1 MAATIQPSVRRLCVY
16 NLNQKGWWFWRM
28 MDSWTA
34 DRSLLPCQTWT
45 DRSTALSLNQRLGV
59 GSSSGRRSGALTSS
73 VPDAAA
79 LRSKQ
84 PPQGGNVPN
93 GSAQDANDGRR
104 SSLLQQRAKLVEQL
118 QIMDKLLEAIPPDDS
133 HEDQFSHTAVPPR
146 SAAGRQMSEDPEERP
161 SPAESPHQDDSCY
174 DSEDAGPQSEVT
186 VASSVSDGN
195 GCSRPPSPAG
205 PPRKRT
211 RDPSGE
217 GESGTPPPGDVC
229 QTSPEEP
236 PETAVLPVS
245 KTKAK
250 RVYGRRNYCLF
261 CSKPVCKMA
270 RHLERVHS
278 DRAEVAVTFQY
289 PIFSK
294 ERQKIWNKLT
304 NEGNFAHNKDVLRTG
319 RGQLAVRKRPAKTL
333 RAEDFVHCVY
343 CHGLYGKRA
352 LHRHLS
358 RCPHRAEADG
368 GQGEES
374 GRGRRRSVIS
384 RCVLLTVDFSDP
396 GISESVRSV
405 LSEMVYDEVTRVVM
419 SNRLILQFGEQ
430 MLTEHSGGKHGYVR
444 QNLRQVARLLLEAQR
459 TTPMQSL
466 EDFFCPSNF
475 PHVVSAVNA
484 LAGFDPGSRAYGAPS
499 LAVKLGYSLQ
509 KICGIVEQNA
519 TETGDGEAA
528 ENARGFLSVY
538 QQEWNRLV
546 SSEALTGLREMK
558 REKERRA
565 PLARD
570 VRLLLLHLEAV
581 QQQAEQQLRESL
593 SAQSQ
598 SLSAQSQSLSAQSQS
613 LSAQSLSAQS
623 LSAQSLSAQSLS
635 AQSLSTQSLSA
646 QSLSAQSQSLS
657 AQSLGAQ
664 SLGAQSLG
672 AQSLS
677 AQSLSAQ
684 SQSLSAQSLSAQS
697 QSLGA
702 QSLSAQSQ
710 SLSAQSQS
718 LSAQSLSAQSL
729 GAQSLSAQSLSAQR
743 YAALARVALARVI
756 LFNRRRSK
764 EVASIPV
771 EAFTSRKQPQADA
784 LEDLDPSVSGL
795 ERTLCGFFPRVE
807 VRGSSG
813 RMLPVLLRP
822 CLESSLELL
831 VGSRAACGVSRG
843 NPFVFGRPG
852 APSAYSGSACVQ
864 MFVSQCGAERPAGL
878 TAVSIRRHHAA
889 AAQLLQLDEG
899 EAARIFGP
907 DHQIHVLRQDAM
919 CDDAHAQSLVRLKL
933 EEGQHGSYGETA
945 QTSDSLR
952 KRDSHHRAK
961 LKWEEEEVRAVE
973 RHLMRLIRE
982 GRVPQKSDCV
992 RCLEAEPRALR
1003 TRSWRGIKD
1012 YVRNRI
1018 TTLQRQ
1024 EGSLRKPSNCSK
1036 RQEEPRQRTES
1047 SKVKLKWEE
1056 EEVRAVERHLM
1067 SYIEEQEVPPK
1078 SDCVRCLE
1086 AEPRALRTRSWRG
1099 IKDYVR
1105 NRITTLQRQEGSL
1118 RKPSTGSKRQE
1129 EPRQRTDS
1137 TRAKLKWDPEEVRAV
1152 EGHLAGFIREGRV
1165 PQKSDCV
1172 RCLEAE
1178 PRALRTRS
1186 WRGIKDYVRNRITT
1200 LQRQRG
1206 SASKSCSPEEQPQ
1219 SARTYQQL

>member
-1 MAATIQPSVRRLCVY
+1 MAPVRR
-16 NLNQKGWWFWRM
+16 
-28 MDSWTA
+28 
-34 DRSLLPCQTWT
+34 
-45 DRSTALSLNQRLGV
+45 
-59 GSSSGRRSGALTSS
+59 TS
-73 VPDAAA
+73 
-79 LRSKQ
+79 RK
-84 PPQGGNVPN
+84 N
-93 GSAQDANDGRR
+93 G
-104 SSLLQQRAKLVEQL
+104 
-118 QIMDKLLEAIPPDDS
+118 I
-133 HEDQFSHTAVPPR
+133 
-146 SAAGRQMSEDPEERP
+146 
-161 SPAESPHQDDSCY
+161 
-174 DSEDAGPQSEVT
+174 
-186 VASSVSDGN
+186 
-195 GCSRPPSPAG
+195 
-205 PPRKRT
+205 
-211 RDPSGE
+211 
-217 GESGTPPPGDVC
+217 
-229 QTSPEEP
+229 
-236 PETAVLPVS
+236 
-245 KTKAK
+245 
-250 RVYGRRNYCLF
+250 
-261 CSKPVCKMA
+261 
-270 RHLERVHS
+270 
-278 DRAEVAVTFQY
+278 
-289 PIFSK
+289 
-294 ERQKIWNKLT
+294 
-304 NEGNFAHNKDVLRTG
+304 
-319 RGQLAVRKRPAKTL
+319 
-333 RAEDFVHCVY
+333 
-343 CHGLYGKRA
+343 
-352 LHRHLS
+352 
-358 RCPHRAEADG
+358 
-368 GQGEES
+368 
-374 GRGRRRSVIS
+374 
-384 RCVLLTVDFSDP
+384 
-396 GISESVRSV
+396 
-405 LSEMVYDEVTRVVM
+405 
-419 SNRLILQFGEQ
+419 
-430 MLTEHSGGKHGYVR
+430 
-444 QNLRQVARLLLEAQR
+444 
-459 TTPMQSL
+459 
-466 EDFFCPSNF
+466 
-475 PHVVSAVNA
+475 
-484 LAGFDPGSRAYGAPS
+484 
-499 LAVKLGYSLQ
+499 
-509 KICGIVEQNA
+509 
-519 TETGDGEAA
+519 
-528 ENARGFLSVY
+528 
-538 QQEWNRLV
+538 RLV

-581 QQQAEQQLRESL
+581 QRQAEQQLRESL

-598 SLSAQSQSLSAQSQS
+598 SQSQS

-623 LSAQSLSAQSLS
+623 
-635 AQSLSTQSLSA
+635 
-646 QSLSAQSQSLS
+646 
-657 AQSLGAQ
+657 
-664 SLGAQSLG
+664 
-672 AQSLS
+672 
-677 AQSLSAQ
+677 
-684 SQSLSAQSLSAQS
+684 
-697 QSLGA
+697 
-702 QSLSAQSQ
+702 
-710 SLSAQSQS
+710 
-718 LSAQSLSAQSL
+718 
-729 GAQSLSAQSLSAQR
+729 QSLSAQSLSAQR

-771 EAFTSRKQPQADA
+771 EAFASRKQPQADA

-878 TAVSIRRHHAA
+878 TAVSIRRHYAA

-933 EEGQHGSYGETA
+933 GEGQHGSYGEEA

-1024 EGSLRKPSNCSK
+1024 EGSLRKPSNGSK
-1036 RQEEPRQRTES
+1036 RQEEPRQRTGDLQLGAQSQSLSAQRYAALARVALARVILFNRRRSKEVASIPVEAFASRKRPQADALEDLDPSVSGLERTLCGFFPRVEVRGSSGRMLPVLLRPCLESSLELLVGSRAACGVSRGNPFVFGRPGAPTAYSGSACVQMFVSQCGAERPAGLTAVSIRRHYAAAAQLLQLDEGEAARIFGPDHQIHVLRQDAMCDDAHAQSLVRLKLGEGQHGSYGETAQTSDSLRKRDSHHRAKLKWEEEEVRAVESHLMRLIREGRVPQKSDCVRCLEAEPRALRARSWRGIKDYVRNRITTLQRQEGSLRKPSNGSKRQEEPQQRTES

-1105 NRITTLQRQEGSL
+1105 NRITTLQRCKSYFSGFL
-1118 RKPSTGSKRQE
+1118 
-1129 EPRQRTDS
+1129 TDS
-1137 TRAKLKWDPEEVRAV
+1137 TKAKLKWDPEEVRAV
-1152 EGHLAGFIREGRV
+1152 EGHLAGFIQEGRV

-1206 SASKSCSPEEQPQ
+1206 SASKSLSSPEEPPQ